1 MRYGP
6 NRISINTVA
15 ALKPIYGGK
24 ANTQKARFYSTFS
37 YFFKV
42 PMIVTTINK
51 EDHAFK
57 KHILSQ
63 ALTTTA
69 VNGMESSLLINV
81 RKFCRHLRDKDASKD
96 WSDAKDM
103 SKWTA
108 YVTSDIMGAMT
119 FSQSWN
125 IMESDKNKHILTI
138 ISQGVA
144 GLNLV
149 RTCMA
154 LKL

>member
-1 MRYGP
+1 
-6 NRISINTVA
+6 
-15 ALKPIYGGK
+15 
-24 ANTQKARFYSTFS
+24 
-37 YFFKV
+37 
-42 PMIVTTINK
+42 MIVTTINR

-63 ALTTTA
+63 ALTPTA
-69 VNGMESSLLINV
+69 IKGMESSLLTNI
-81 RKFCRHLRDKDASKD
+81 RIFCRHLLDKKPSRG
-96 WSDAKDM
+96 WNDAKDM
-103 SKWTA
+103 SKWTV
-108 YVTSDIMGAMT
+108 YVTSDIMGAIT

-125 IMESDKNKHILTI
+125 IMESDKNKPILKI

-154 LKL
+154 LQI